1 MVRVSVQLE
10 RAGRPLTDAEKQ
22 RLVRKGRCCEDLR
35 GRSPKEQVEWLK
47 AEFSR
52 VLLYDGY
59 EEAEYNGRLQS
70 LMELLRS
77 RGSEP

>member
-10 RAGRPLTDAEKQ
+10 RAGQPLTDVEKQ
-22 RLVRKGRCCEDLR
+22 RLVRKGRYCEDLR
-35 GRSPKEQVEWLK
+35 GKSRKEQVDWLK

-59 EEAEYNGRLQS
+59 EEA
-70 LMELLRS
+70 
-77 RGSEP
+77 